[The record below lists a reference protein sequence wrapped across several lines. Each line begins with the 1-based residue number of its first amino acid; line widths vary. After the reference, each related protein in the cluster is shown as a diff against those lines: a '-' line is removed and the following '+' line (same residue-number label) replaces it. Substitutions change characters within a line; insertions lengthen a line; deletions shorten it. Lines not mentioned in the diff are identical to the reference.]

1 MNAPTDNQEF
11 DFTDMLQYKLE
22 RLQIW
27 RAYIEKALARN
38 DSMSTFTDVVKSIL
52 INERVLFDN
61 GEAFA
66 IVQPDTHEKGT
77 ALFVFIAGG
86 RLKALYALE
95 NTLTDYARHIGA
107 CRMTG
112 LARDGFIKR
121 HTPGW
126 KLTKQ
131 TWMTKEL

>member
-1 MNAPTDNQEF
+1 MNAPTDIPEF

-38 DSMSTFTDVVKSIL
+38 DSLSTFTDVVKSIL

-66 IVQPDTHEKGT
+66 VVQADTHERGT
-77 ALFVFIAGG
+77 ALFVFVAGG

-95 NTLTDYARHIGA
+95 DMLIDYAKHIGA
-107 CRMTG
+107 SRLTG
-112 LARDGFIKR
+112 LARTGFSKR

-131 TWMTKEL
+131 TWMIKEL